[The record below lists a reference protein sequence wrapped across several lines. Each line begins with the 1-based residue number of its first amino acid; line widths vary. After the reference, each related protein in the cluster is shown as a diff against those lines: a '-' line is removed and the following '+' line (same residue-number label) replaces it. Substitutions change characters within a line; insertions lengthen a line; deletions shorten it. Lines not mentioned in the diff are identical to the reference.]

1 MRFQNRVP
9 NQLLTLKMLLGIIL
23 PEIQEETLFF
33 LLIPLLFV
41 LMPLDSYINGT

>member
-23 PEIQEETLFF
+23 QEIQEETFF
-33 LLIPLLFV
+33 FP
-41 LMPLDSYINGT
+41 SYSFTLALCL